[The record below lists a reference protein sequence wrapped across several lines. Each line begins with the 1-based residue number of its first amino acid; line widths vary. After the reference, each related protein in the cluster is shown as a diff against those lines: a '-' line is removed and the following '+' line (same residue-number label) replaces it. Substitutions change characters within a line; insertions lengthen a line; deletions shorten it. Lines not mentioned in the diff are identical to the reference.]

1 MHLSSKGEYATRA
14 ILELARRYRNDEPV
28 PVDVIAKAQNIPARF
43 LEQILLSLRRAGF
56 VRSRRGPRGGYILAK
71 PPSQI
76 SIAQVTRAI
85 DGPLAPVACV
95 SQLEHEDCEL
105 SETCELKCLWQELRD
120 TISDLLEGVSFQDI
134 VDRTWKIRDTGQG
147 KEI

>member
-1 MHLSSKGEYATRA
+1 MRLSSKGEYATRA
-14 ILELARRYRNDEPV
+14 ILELARRYKKDEPV
-28 PVDVIAKAQNIPARF
+28 PVDVIAKAQNIPPRF

-56 VRSRRGPRGGYILAK
+56 VRSRRGSRGGYVLSK

-76 SIAQVTRAI
+76 SIAEVTRAI

-120 TISDLLEGVSFQDI
+120 TISDMLERVSFQDI
-134 VDRTWKIRDTGQG
+134 VDRTWRIGETKKG
-147 KEI
+147 K

>member
-1 MHLSSKGEYATRA
+1 MRLSSKGEYATRA
-14 ILELARRYRNDEPV
+14 ILELARCYKKDEPV
-28 PVDVIAKAQNIPARF
+28 PVDVIAKAQKIPSRF

-134 VDRTWKIRDTGQG
+134 IDKTWEIREARTRK
-147 KEI
+147 K